1 MTMINDVDAA
11 QVRRKLDDAGVR
23 LVAMTMVDNGGITRL
38 KAVPLR
44 RLESVARA
52 GVGMSEVWAVSGV
65 DDHFAFAHAPSYDNP
80 SGDMRLLPDLEAAV
94 ALAAAPGWAWAPA
107 VQHDQELRVLDVCQ
121 RSALARLVADSA
133 RNGLT
138 FKASFEL
145 ELTLLREDLT
155 PAHEGPGYSA
165 RALLGLQ
172 DFAVEL
178 VDALEA
184 QGIDVDQVHP
194 EYSPGQFE
202 VSVGASD
209 PVTAADR
216 LVLMRITVRQVAAR
230 YGLVA
235 SFAPIVLAGGVGNG
249 CHLHLSAWRDDQ
261 NLMTSGKEPG
271 GLLPEG
277 ASLVAGMVAHL
288 PALTCVVA
296 PSAASYLRLQPSHW
310 AGAYT
315 AWGVENREGALRLIP
330 GSASTRERS
339 ANIEL
344 KTVDGCANPYL
355 AVLATIAA
363 ALDGRTRSL
372 ALPAPVQRDPH
383 TLGDEERAA
392 AGIRRLPQ
400 SLTEAA
406 DELERCAMLRS
417 AFGPRLFE
425 AFLAVRRMEAETFA
439 EADAQRLAEAHRFAY

>member
-1 MTMINDVDAA
+1 MTISDKVDAA
-11 QVRRKLDDAGVR
+11 AVRRTLDDAGVR
-23 LVAMTMVDNGGITRL
+23 LVGITMVDNGGITRM

-52 GVGMSEVWAVSGV
+52 GVGMSDVWAVSGV
-65 DDHFAFAHAPSYDNP
+65 DDHFAFAHAPSWANP
-80 SGDMRLLPDLEAAV
+80 SGDMRLLPDLSAV
-94 ALAAAPGWAWAPA
+94 VPLAAAPGWAWAPA
-107 VQHDQELRVLDVCQ
+107 VQHDQELRVLDTCQ
-121 RSALARLVADSA
+121 RSALARVVADA
-133 RNGLT
+133 ERNDLT
-138 FKASFEL
+138 FKPAFEL

-155 PAHEGPGYSA
+155 PAHGGPGYSP
-165 RALLGLQ
+165 RALLGLG
-172 DFAVEL
+172 DFALEL

-202 VSVGASD
+202 VSVGATD

-216 LVLMRITVRQVAAR
+216 LVLMRITVQQVAAR
-230 YGLVA
+230 YGLLA
-235 SFAPIVLAGGVGNG
+235 SYAPIVVVGGVGNG
-249 CHLHLSAWRDDQ
+249 CHLHLSAWRDRQ
-261 NLMTSGKEPG
+261 NLMTSGNEPG
-271 GLLPEG
+271 GLTPEG

-355 AVLATIAA
+355 AVFATIAA

-372 ALPAPVQRDPH
+372 PLPAPVQRDP
-383 TLGDEERAA
+383 EAMSEAERDA
-392 AGIRRLPQ
+392 AGVRRLPR
-400 SLTEAA
+400 SLSEAA
-406 DELERCAMLRS
+406 DEFERCAMLRE

-439 EADAQRLAEAHRFAY
+439 DADEARLIDAHRFAY